1 MNTELAGK
9 IVLVTGASGG
19 IGSAIARAFA
29 AEGARLVL
37 HYHSQRAQVERL
49 ATELAAAESLVI
61 GADLRDEAQVGSLF
75 AEAGR
80 RFGRVDT
87 LVANAGVWCERD
99 VAVADMS
106 LAQWQETLATDLTS
120 VFLCCREFLRRARTQ
135 QAGNIVLIG
144 STAGVFG
151 EPGHGDYAAAK
162 AALAYGLTRTLKN
175 EIARLAPHTAAYCGG
190 RVNCVCPGWTVSPL
204 TAQHLQNQEVVRRVT
219 ATMALPQIA
228 RADDIANAV
237 VYLASDKLARHITGQ
252 TLVVAGGM
260 EGRWL
265 WRPEEVDPALA

>member
-9 IVLVTGASGG
+9 VVLITGASGG
-19 IGSAIARAFA
+19 LGTAMARAFA

-37 HYHSQRAQVERL
+37 HYHSQRAVAERL
-49 ATELAAAESLVI
+49 AAELGTVESLVV
-61 GADLRDEAQVGSLF
+61 GADLRDEAPVRTLF

-80 RFGRVDT
+80 HFGRVDT
-87 LVANAGVWCERD
+87 LVANAGVWCEHD
-99 VAVADMS
+99 VAIADMS
-106 LAQWQETLATDLTS
+106 LAQWQETLASDLTS
-120 VFLCCREFLRRARTQ
+120 VFLCCREFLRMARMQ
-135 QAGNIVLIG
+135 QQGNIVLIG

-175 EIARLAPHTAAYCGG
+175 EIARFAPHTAAYCGG

-204 TAQHLQNQEVVRRVT
+204 TERHLQNQAVVRRVT

-237 VYLASDKLARHITGQ
+237 VYLASDKLARHVTGQ